1 MTSLVLALSSYKTHK
16 PMEKSSALVFTD
28 GLLDTAFAKTCHGL
42 LRGSDRFAVMA
53 VIDPKFA
60 GQDAGEIMDGH
71 ALDVPVFA
79 TVDEFMN
86 QTSAKPAFGVV
97 GVATPGGYLPDG
109 LRNNIST
116 AIGHQLSIVNGLHTF
131 LQDDPELSTKAQKN
145 GVELLDI
152 RKPRP
157 RNELQFWNGSIYK
170 VKAPRIA
177 VMGMDC
183 AIGKRTTCRFLMEM
197 CQENGVKA
205 EMIYTGQTGWMQG
218 YPHGFIFDSTL
229 NDFISGELERA
240 IVNCDNDNQPDVILL
255 EGQSALRNPT
265 GPCGSE
271 FLLSGDAKGVI
282 LQHAPGRECYEGTE
296 EIGCQIPDIQTEID
310 LVRLYG
316 AEVLAITLNEEHQTE
331 EQMKSQQAA
340 LEVRLGLPVVRPLKE
355 GVKRLLPIVN
365 SYIAQHRV

>member
-1 MTSLVLALSSYKTHK
+1 
-16 PMEKSSALVFTD
+16 MEKSSAIVFTD
-28 GLLDTAFAKTCHGL
+28 GMLDTAFAKTCHGL
-42 LRGSDRFAVMA
+42 LRGSDRFEVIA

-60 GQDAGEIMDGH
+60 GQDAGVIMDGH
-71 ALDVPVFA
+71 ALAIPIYKSVVECLTQMD
-79 TVDEFMN
+79 D
-86 QTSAKPAFGVV
+86 KPTYGVV

-109 LRNNIST
+109 LRNNISK
-116 AIGHQLSIVNGLHTF
+116 AIDHQISIVNGLHSF
-131 LQDDPELSTKAQKN
+131 LQDDPELAAKAQEK
-145 GVELLDI
+145 GIQLLDI

-157 RNELQFWNGSIYK
+157 RSELQFWNGSIFK

-197 CQENGVKA
+197 CRENGVKA
-205 EMIYTGQTGWMQG
+205 DMIYTGQTGWMQG

-240 IVNCDNDNQPDVILL
+240 IVNCYEQEQSEVILL

-271 FLLSGDAKGVI
+271 FLLSGVAKGVI

-296 EIGCQIPDIQTEID
+296 EIGCHIPDIQTEIE
-310 LVRLYG
+310 LIRLYG
-316 AEVLAITLNEEHQTE
+316 STVLAVSLNEEHQTE
-331 EQMKSQQAA
+331 EEMQAHQKA
-340 LEVRLGLPVVRPLKE
+340 LEKRLGIPVVRPLKE
-355 GVKRLLPIVN
+355 GVERLLPIVK
-365 SYIAQHRV
+365 SYINQYTG

>member
-1 MTSLVLALSSYKTHK
+1 
-16 PMEKSSALVFTD
+16 MEKSSAIVFTD
-28 GLLDTAFAKTCHGL
+28 ELLDTAFAKTCHGL
-42 LRGSDRFAVMA
+42 LRGSDRFEVLA

-60 GQDAGEIMDGH
+60 GQDAGMVMDGQ
-71 ALDVPVFA
+71 ALNIPVYSSVEECLSQMD
-79 TVDEFMN
+79 T
-86 QTSAKPAFGVV
+86 KPTYGVV

-109 LRNNIST
+109 LRENISK
-116 AIGHQLSIVNGLHTF
+116 AIEHQLSIVNGLHTF
-131 LQDDPELSTKAQKN
+131 LQDDPDLSAKAKEQ
-145 GVELLDI
+145 GIQLLDI

-157 RNELQFWNGSIYK
+157 RSELQFWNGSIYE

-197 CQENGVKA
+197 CRENGVKA
-205 EMIYTGQTGWMQG
+205 DMIYTGQTGWMQG

-240 IVNCDNDNQPDVILL
+240 IVNCDQQEQPELILL

-271 FLLSGDAKGVI
+271 FLLSGAAKGVI

-296 EIGCQIPDIQTEID
+296 EIGCHIPDIQTEIE
-310 LVRLYG
+310 LIRLYG
-316 AEVLAITLNEEHQTE
+316 SNVLAVTLNEEHQTE
-331 EQMKSQQAA
+331 EEMQIQQSE
-340 LEVRLGLPVVRPLKE
+340 LEDRLGIPVVRPLKE
-355 GVKRLLPIVN
+355 GVQRLLPIIK
-365 SYIAQHRV
+365 SYIDQQPA

>member
-1 MTSLVLALSSYKTHK
+1 MQ
-16 PMEKSSALVFTD
+16 KSSAIVFTD
-28 GLLDTAFAKTCHGL
+28 GMLDTAFAKTCHGL
-42 LRGSDRFAVMA
+42 LRGSDRFEVIA

-60 GQDAGEIMDGH
+60 GQDAGVVMDGQT
-71 ALDVPVFA
+71 LDIPIYESVEECLA
-79 TVDEFMN
+79 HI
-86 QTSAKPAFGVV
+86 SSKPAYGVV

-109 LRNNIST
+109 LRDNISK
-116 AIGHQLSIVNGLHTF
+116 AIDHQLSIVNGLHSF
-131 LQDDPELSTKAQKN
+131 LQDDPDLSAKAQEQ
-145 GVELLDI
+145 GIQLLDI

-157 RNELQFWNGSIYK
+157 RSELQFWNGSIYK

-197 CQENGVKA
+197 CRENGVQA

-240 IVNCDNDNQPDVILL
+240 IVNCDEQEQPQLILL

-271 FLLSGDAKGVI
+271 FLLSGAAKGVI

-296 EIGCQIPDIQTEID
+296 EIGCQIPDIQTEMELI
-310 LVRLYG
+310 RLYG
-316 AEVLAITLNEEHQTE
+316 SKVLAITLNEEHQTE
-331 EQMKSQQAA
+331 EEMQAHQKE
-340 LEVRLGLPVVRPLKE
+340 LEQRLGIPVVRPLKE
-355 GVKRLLPIVN
+355 GVERLLPIVK
-365 SYIAQHRV
+365 SYIDQQTA